1 MSTHKGIFKNSDLE
15 SISSKLKFI
24 GMLQPGQKISVTSQ
38 VIQENTYWTSLVRS
52 ITGENRSRVYNFIS
66 DVINDSLNILEGL
79 SNSSN
84 DYDIQICKNL
94 ISDLIFLRPG
104 LTNLQ
109 DTYKLD
115 RMYVSKI
122 KTLMENLDVKTQ
134 ELCSKR
140 QIDYEQILADV
151 QKKMTEHHQ
160 ESSATVAE
168 SDDDTGS
175 SQGAEAENEVVE
187 PQEVAAPAVAPVSE
201 KKKTESVADV
211 KVIKIGGGRND
222 NNDNNDNNRNDD
234 LSDLAK
240 MAEVPSNK
248 VINGTAT
255 RSNPSSY
262 RDENVDSAGLVSFL
276 RTLPSEDLLLM
287 STHGQSGTNNVIE
300 NENSRAARRKRKKHA
315 YQYDTYYMSTPDD
328 ITLCNENLEKGLI
341 R

>member
-15 SISSKLKFI
+15 TISSKLKFI
-24 GMLQPGQKISVTSQ
+24 SMLQPGQKISVTGQ
-38 VIQENTYWTSLVRS
+38 VIQENTYWTSLVRTV
-52 ITGENRSRVYNFIS
+52 TGENRSRVYNFIS

-109 DTYKLD
+109 DTYKFD

-140 QIDYEQILADV
+140 QIDYDQILVDV
-151 QKKMTEHHQ
+151 QKKMQ
-160 ESSATVAE
+160 ENQVAIDVSGGTVAE
-168 SDDDTGS
+168 SVGS
-175 SQGAEAENEVVE
+175 EEVEEGSAEGGD
-187 PQEVAAPAVAPVSE
+187 E
-201 KKKTESVADV
+201 KKKTDVDSKANEIIAEAALILTEDVVAKLDAEYQF
-211 KVIKIGGGRND
+211 KND
-222 NNDNNDNNRNDD
+222 T
-234 LSDLAK
+234 SDLANMVEEPVK
-240 MAEVPSNK
+240 KEQIPVLLDRNTPTGRPSEDFD
-248 VINGTAT
+248 
-255 RSNPSSY
+255 SS
-262 RDENVDSAGLVSFL
+262 GLVSFL

-287 STHGQSGTNNVIE
+287 STHGGSNGSNMTV
-300 NENSRAARRKRKKHA
+300 NESNRAARRKRKKHA

-328 ITLCNENLEKGLI
+328 ITLCNEDLEKGLI